1 MTGQASTVLF
11 KGDGGCICWKGGGG
25 GQEVG
30 LFAIHQ
36 DEQVMSYINHLR
48 NYSTT
53 SSAFK
58 KHPLLL
64 IVVLG
69 GTTISDTAPILL
81 NCPHEGTDNDANNTS
96 CRSNKGAACMHRE
109 KHH

>member
-1 MTGQASTVLF
+1 M
-11 KGDGGCICWKGGGG
+11 
-25 GQEVG
+25 G

-36 DEQVMSYINHLR
+36 DEQVMSYIDHLR

-69 GTTISDTAPILL
+69 GH
-81 NCPHEGTDNDANNTS
+81 NHQ
-96 CRSNKGAACMHRE
+96 
-109 KHH
+109 